1 MNLQYLLLNNK
12 KTSGD
17 KKLNNFLQE
26 LAIEIKQNKIRFSD
40 KKVILG
46 EMIYY
51 KNCLPIILETR
62 DLLKKPMNI
71 CDIRVNWK
79 NEYFENMTS
88 SEIYDQLKPQ
98 YGFCVHLVDSG
109 YTRNNFKNK
118 ESIWIVFDSKN
129 SAEKNLKIFNK
140 MFRTAIEQNAI
151 DEYKKFK
158 QNPMKRPLTYDKL
171 VDNAYELYDL
181 VDRGEE

>member
-1 MNLQYLLLNNK
+1 MNLQYLVLANK
-12 KTSGD
+12 KTID
-17 KKLNNFLQE
+17 NEKLNDSLQD
-26 LAIEIKQNKIRFSD
+26 LANSIKENKIKISN
-40 KKVILG
+40 KKFVLG
-46 EMIYY
+46 DMSYY
-51 KNCLPIILETR
+51 RNCLPVIPETR
-62 DLLKKPMNI
+62 DLLKKPVNVCNI
-71 CDIRVNWK
+71 RINWEK
-79 NEYFENMTS
+79 EDFSNLDANTIFEK
-88 SEIYDQLKPQ
+88 LKPQ
-98 YGFCVHLVDSG
+98 YGFCVDIVDAG

-129 SAEKNLKIFNK
+129 SAEKNLRVFNK